1 MLPALLA
8 DTDVDYKII
17 FAAMTMLSRR
27 VVALLP
33 SEARQNVPAL
43 IPAWF
48 FQHRG
53 LIFGVLVVELSERD
67 LQLLEHLASGR
78 QRTTRFLFVR
88 GQGFCLSEDEVLFAT

>member
-67 LQLLEHLASGR
+67 LQLLEHLAPGR
-78 QRTTRFLFVR
+78 QRSTFRQSTRF
-88 GQGFCLSEDEVLFAT
+88 CMSEDEVLFVT